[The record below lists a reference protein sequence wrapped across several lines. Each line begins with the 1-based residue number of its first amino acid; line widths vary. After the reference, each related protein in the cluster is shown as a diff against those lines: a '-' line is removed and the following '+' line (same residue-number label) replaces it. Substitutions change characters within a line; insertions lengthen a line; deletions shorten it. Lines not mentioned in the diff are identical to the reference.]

1 MPAHVET
8 LANTDIL
15 SGQCGMPLKEVC
27 CNGSEKFFT
36 SRFNWP
42 TDAVNPKRKTVTKDV
57 LMPSQGGSDN
67 GSTSDVKMEGRDALA
82 RDVTEKE
89 SPNVCLANVQG
100 SWGSLETYSCSR
112 NVFTG
117 DSSQNFIN
125 EVEPL
130 SMEKKRL
137 IPSFTTVTADNH
149 KNMRSDPDSM
159 SSAPLTASAIKKNS
173 SLNSLKQDKNRLSWG
188 EEVMIGILGKDPND
202 FSKLSSHICETNS
215 LMNVDRT
222 NSKSSLTSS
231 NQSPQ
236 SKIED
241 PYDEMNPVA
250 CWKDSVRRTFFRDR
264 NLENAVC
271 TRKSNAVSGESFP
284 PKEIF
289 SPELLV
295 SFDPAVRATWAKN
308 GKVPGRP
315 ATDPSG
321 VPKNKHI
328 TFPQLREQAS
338 TDSEFSHSS
347 LKSLPR
353 EKNVLSGLEEE
364 SEDKSLDSSSR
375 RSSISKLSNSELRKE
390 ERSPDCNQ
398 SLDTT
403 SMVSMITSSSTTS
416 ISKSADESDKSKKDD
431 VYPFS
436 PGCLA
441 KAGKAGRNEKV
452 RQVSPSFIEPQRYL
466 PGNCFPAQMCSQ
478 QGGRMLHPQGGPIL
492 VPQPVNRGFIAPQL
506 SAPLICI
513 PEHGMG
519 QTMLYTMPNA
529 PHMAIRP
536 PLVSPVF
543 YGGPASTAGIYNS
556 TLYHQTPVH
565 FQLPGGYQQHVQR
578 PYFVDQVDQPVRVN
592 LPLTTEN
599 VNMHNRAC
607 VANDNNL
614 S

>member
-67 GSTSDVKMEGRDALA
+67 GSTSDVKMEGRDTLQRA
-82 RDVTEKE
+82 VTEKE
-89 SPNVCLANVQG
+89 SSNVCLANVQG

-117 DSSQNFIN
+117 DSSRSFIN
-125 EVEPL
+125 EEEPL
-130 SMEKKRL
+130 SMEKRRL
-137 IPSFTTVTADNH
+137 IPSFTKVSADNH
-149 KNMRSDPDSM
+149 KYMRSDPDNI
-159 SSAPLTASAIKKNS
+159 SSAPLTVSAQKKNS
-173 SLNSLKQDKNRLSWG
+173 SLSSLKQDKNRLSWG

-202 FSKLSSHICETNS
+202 FTKFSSQVSTKS
-215 LMNVDRT
+215 LMHVDRT
-222 NSKSSLTSS
+222 NTISSTTSS
-231 NQSPQ
+231 NQS
-236 SKIED
+236 SKLKIED
-241 PYDEMNPVA
+241 SYHGMNPVA

-271 TRKSNAVSGESFP
+271 ARKSNAVSGESFP

-289 SPELLV
+289 SPELLE
-295 SFDPAVRATWAKN
+295 SFDPAVRATWAEN
-308 GKVPGRP
+308 DKVTGRR

-321 VPKNKHI
+321 VPENKHI
-328 TFPQLREQAS
+328 TFPQMREQVS
-338 TDSEFSHSS
+338 TDSEFSHSTV
-347 LKSLPR
+347 KSLPS

-364 SEDKSLDSSSR
+364 SENKSLDNSST

-403 SMVSMITSSSTTS
+403 SMVSMITSSTTTS
-416 ISKSADESDKSKKDD
+416 ISKSADESNKSKKDN

-436 PGCLA
+436 PGCFA
-441 KAGKAGRNEKV
+441 KVGKAGHKEKV
-452 RQVSPSFIEPQRYL
+452 RQVSPRFIEPQRY
-466 PGNCFPAQMCSQ
+466 PQGNCFPAHMCSQ
-478 QGGRMLHPQGGPIL
+478 QGGRLLHPQGGPIL
-492 VPQPVNRGFIAPQL
+492 GQQHVNLGFIGPQL

-529 PHMAIRP
+529 PHMVITP

-543 YGGPASTAGIYNS
+543 YGGPATTAGIYNS

-565 FQLPGGYQQHVQR
+565 FHLPGGYKQQMQR
-578 PYFVDQVDQPVRVN
+578 PYFVNQVDQPVRVN